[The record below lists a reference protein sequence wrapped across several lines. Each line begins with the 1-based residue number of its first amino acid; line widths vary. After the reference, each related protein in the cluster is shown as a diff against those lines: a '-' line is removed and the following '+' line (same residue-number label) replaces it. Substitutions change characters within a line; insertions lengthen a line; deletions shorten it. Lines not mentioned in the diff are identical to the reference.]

1 MNNSKSAIIH
11 CMCILLDC
19 YTLHALLPVPPPTTP
34 DVQYEN
40 TGGTIS
46 LTWTQPQDDA
56 VDSYIITSRHT
67 FNDCPEVDDQ
77 NIVVTLIGSE
87 RAFNLS
93 GVEESSVYTISIIAR
108 NRAGDS
114 TPESVTITTSIVGKC
129 MLE

>member
-1 MNNSKSAIIH
+1 MG
-11 CMCILLDC
+11 
-19 YTLHALLPVPPPTTP
+19 PPPTTP
-34 DVQYEN
+34 DVQHDN

-46 LTWTQPQDDA
+46 LIWTQPQDDV
-56 VDSYIITSRHT
+56 VDSYIITLRRT

-77 NIVVTLIGSE
+77 NIEVILIGSN

-114 TPESVTITTSIVGKC
+114 TPKDIIITTSIVSKC

>member
-1 MNNSKSAIIH
+1 MG
-11 CMCILLDC
+11 
-19 YTLHALLPVPPPTTP
+19 PPPTTP
-34 DVQYEN
+34 DVQHDN

-46 LTWTQPQDDA
+46 LTWTQPPDDV
-56 VDSYIITSRHT
+56 VDSFIIKSCHI
-67 FNDCPEVDDQ
+67 FNDCPEVDVQ
-77 NIVVTLIGSE
+77 IIVVTLIGSE

-114 TPESVTITTSIVGKC
+114 TPKSVTITTSIVGKC

>member
-1 MNNSKSAIIH
+1 MGS
-11 CMCILLDC
+11 
-19 YTLHALLPVPPPTTP
+19 PPTTP
-34 DVQYEN
+34 DVQYDN

-46 LTWTQPQDDA
+46 LTWTQPPDDV
-56 VDSYIITSRHT
+56 VDSFIITSRHT

-114 TPESVTITTSIVGKC
+114 TPKSVTITTSIVGKY